1 MKRLGTPVVV
11 SVVPAL
17 HRAGRT
23 VAAGPGRRGLEEQHP
38 YIYLLVYTISNYY
51 PSTIDSPKVAGCYS
65 KTLHRYIYT

>member
-1 MKRLGTPVVV
+1 MKRLGTPDVV

-23 VAAGPGRRGLEEQHP
+23 VAAGTGRRGLEEQHP

-51 PSTIDSPKVAGCYS
+51 PSRIDSPKVPGCYS